1 MTDLSQFLLTPLEDR
16 ETYIAASPSTNIP
29 EPDYKS
35 FSEWG
40 EDNAT
45 DNEAQDYKNYSIFV
59 RDHHLTNDTWNP
71 AVELDL
77 RNNYE
82 SALESKGLLDRTN
95 EEDINALY
103 APKEIGFEARYQAI
117 LSTQR
122 SESPAWQAVN
132 EHVAN
137 EKALAKA
144 DSYAPETR
152 DNPIVMERQAQL
164 REAAEAAV
172 SGEDWNQ
179 SLLDGVNQ
187 NDVVA
192 ARVETAGGSKIRL
205 SKQAKGMSTKAIIQ
219 ASQHL
224 GISSE
229 DALEIE
235 FQNTAVNE
243 KGTTQAEIARY
254 ADLGEKISIMFRDEK
269 LAGSVYGEIGEDR
282 EGRMLAGMFH
292 TNVDGQGYFT
302 VPVRETDGTISHYS
316 DQNRVMAT
324 PHVRAK
330 KGFDKA
336 VKALA
341 TFDNSKAEGDS
352 KEIARAE
359 KVYNS
364 AMSDLGNILSQSGL
378 LAKQEASVDQE
389 DLKMVVD
396 QMASGVVNERNMWKF
411 QDEPDKLKYNLK
423 DYGYAEPM
431 MHSAAIPRKQMFEAV
446 IQANPDLSEQQITN
460 LRAQRED
467 TMTKNFDHYSQILEG
482 GDVSDEWMQALQ
494 VGRAEGV
501 KDTAIL
507 EKFVDNDE
515 NYSEIASR
523 VGGVGWSI
531 PNAIGS
537 ALLAIPAMAGSEF
550 AQDYLQGMLRETES
564 RRETARLFGVEMG
577 FGQDLA
583 ETVVPVLTDVAITTA
598 LAAGSAGVLG
608 AAYLTAKTGAKITA
622 KGLAKGIITNAFK
635 VTGNET
641 AKQTLGRLVTKG
653 FVTNPTTKAGKR
665 GAMDIID
672 KFSKIQSSKL
682 VTVPSMAVPA
692 FNRSAGMTYA
702 SAYKTLTDTQPE
714 MSHEDKHDR
723 ALGAGLVSGAFTA
736 FITGSF
742 GALGAGGAE
751 KMFLQGASK
760 KSTLAVINRLSST
773 GKMVSMS
780 GKNPD
785 ELLAGVLKAVSKR
798 ATNGSSKYGTK
809 STFIGEILKDAG
821 AEGAEEFLDEFV
833 NGVVTDV
840 YTDQDTPLLDRLTN
854 AGWAAAAGGI
864 FGAGM
869 PLAGRAMQSRGYS
882 AAVARNEERAV
893 QTRFIQD
900 VTAGL
905 KENGSP
911 MTEQIVRQILTAKAG
926 DIDAARNAYDAYKE
940 RISPRAD
947 ADQGG
952 AAPEAGG
959 PTPTPVPEGGAP
971 AIGGGTPVVDGEAT
985 VVEGDEGPVAEETA
999 PEPSDIPQG
1008 EEAFDFS
1015 VEPTP
1020 TPASELAEGDK
1031 IQLPNGNLATI
1042 VTVKRNT
1049 QVGDSTYNTVVGL
1062 SNGAIIPSETGS
1074 DTIGRV
1080 VLPTA
1085 PEAQPVAEDQSIEVA
1100 AEDDTTIP
1108 TPTSQQEAVLVEP
1121 SIEKSEPFIRQKVV
1135 DAIRKNGVVD
1145 AAFISREVEAITG
1158 ETSPEA
1164 EAQITS
1170 SENYVVD
1177 ADNNIVGAIDPV
1189 TSEVVGVDQGTQDIE
1204 TIVTELQ
1211 ARTEEEWEEATRQY
1225 AEEEEFNEKA
1235 QDAPV
1240 IMGLQI
1246 TEAEAA
1252 SLEVDYDSASG
1263 SMSPAAFNVV
1273 SPPATEAETEKLRA
1287 AGIDADELATARSR
1301 ESYQTQLDLVSEEPE
1316 TTYTPEEAETAFSAE
1331 LEELVGNGDP
1341 NNNSPRIEQIIS
1353 SGYPVRVSRAQNFG
1367 VVSQGRGRDF
1377 YSKSSDYVA
1386 TQIYER
1392 FPWIE
1397 VEPPIAGREVKTKG
1411 EKANTWFNPATQKS
1425 TRAKQRAYVDAD
1437 GNGIFDNNPLTMEL
1451 LIAEGVPVVVP
1462 VDMDPALINPALMD
1476 FDPIEG
1482 RILRSVT
1489 QPSALEGM
1497 QINKTKKKSE
1507 SRDTIE
1513 DTTSLVKYS
1522 TVAYMFD
1529 ESVLGNLRIP
1539 VAKIPTGSTTVR
1551 NLEAGETVTVSEL
1564 IEATDSFV
1572 TASLSG
1578 GEGGFRSLM
1587 SPRGKPL
1594 GDNYLTSGS
1603 LSVTAETKYN
1613 AFVYAVR
1620 QEMLTEGGSN
1630 SILRFVQQNAE
1641 GKYELKRPDNLTDRT
1656 GLMNTLMKFTSVPK
1670 TNQGAKTLSRE
1681 LSKMMK
1687 VDRSSPNN
1695 IQTLSNFVLDEVLN
1709 SSTFKDGR
1717 MPDIAQMANTVAT
1730 RMAGQQ
1736 RTAEANGRIDAGQV
1750 VEIDVSSEDNPAA
1763 INLDKE
1769 VAAEYERSNVNDMA
1783 PARDDSYLSKDEAA
1797 TILEGI
1803 DSNKEVRAQLESVV
1817 LNSVMNYTPA
1827 NRKKVKKIP
1836 AEELMR
1842 RVQAW
1847 ISEGRQNNK
1856 VNGFLTKLEQGT
1868 DPEILALRNAMK
1880 TLNVTTATAHGNLSQ
1895 DSGYTQGVQR
1905 SFKSGADARSF
1916 TREETRVRRSRMSK
1930 SRVNK
1935 AGQAM
1940 ANQLNTAEA
1949 SRLGLVSGD
1958 PESVINAL
1966 KMIAANRMNKQH
1978 ALVAELLLEN
1988 EALIRSVDF
1997 TLEELNLGKYAGLYS
2012 KNMDGTHSVT
2022 LNLNGHN
2029 GKGLTNVLLEE
2040 YLHATLSDAVNT
2052 PLELMS
2058 PTQRQ
2063 ASERLNVLMDA
2074 IRQSASF
2081 AGYSQHSPIMD
2092 SLSNMDEFVAGVLL
2106 SEELQQEISSLGAQ
2120 SNAKK
2125 GFWKQVLEAVLR
2137 FFKTGVTSTE
2147 ADAYANAIADVIRV
2161 RGGAGVEATARTSA
2175 KRIAKAA
2182 MSRMDRNTMA
2192 LRAIGIENLVGYADR
2207 TAAETAEQPV
2217 SDRAQRTLNSS
2228 LETEKAKRN
2237 AEVERVLDTMDELD
2251 TPDNM
2256 LNLDEAQLKM
2266 RALLQHIREIVPP
2279 EVALAFDREGTGPA
2293 KMQGGKIFLNAENIF
2308 KLTEGLDLVSSRM
2321 LMSAVI
2327 EEELAHVASYNV
2339 IPQAEIDALAA
2350 SMSPREFDRIIN
2362 NYFTTN
2368 ADKKLAAKALL
2379 ATEITEDMDPDERAA
2394 LESDILDTKRMLVEE
2409 HLRSMSQRVTRGYT
2423 TEEDYAFYKTNPSM
2437 MKILWRYMS
2446 AVFKRLAAARELGVN
2461 GNKYKDAALNRMI
2474 DELRAIKN
2482 GYRLAPT
2489 HLNFDANNPTEAFA
2503 ALSAIINEPIVQD
2516 PAIFLEELKSLDALN
2531 ASLDVV
2537 PFETLQFVHD
2547 WSTGIASYPDLP
2559 ETEEVVGEPSS
2570 IAENVELLKIK
2581 LKARHDEV
2589 LAHRSQ
2595 ILDNAKEFTLDAMP
2609 SARTS
2614 ATENGFYEEAVD
2626 IIHASY
2632 KMLVVEEV
2640 TNPVVVTD
2648 KILELPSVDQEGALA
2663 RHLDTFSEDMTLTN
2677 DQHRGLFDEVRL
2689 DMSIDFEMS
2698 SDQVDA
2704 LDWVMAKFMANVM
2717 LHDADINSMRDV
2729 ELMQSLVTGV
2739 TDPDSGLD
2747 FISQTNITKLKEALY
2762 ELSDNGFMTVISDRL
2777 SSSNPS
2783 MEVAV
2788 GSLGARSRVTFDV
2801 DVDGSIHIGGMF
2813 PFDIGEELSLVYTQ
2827 SSRGLITEEEAAAT
2841 TAQLD
2846 KLQAE
2851 GGVISA
2857 SPDTFP
2863 LLVQVLAKNNEISAP
2878 AITTTGGGSST
2889 ALNRSITQRSTLRSA
2904 IDNIEDA
2911 KIREELTNRYLNRSS
2926 LLPMNGYSIWAD
2938 IGFNNK
2944 DTNLKEFTETLWVS
2958 LPSQIGTEFSGWLA
2972 TQGPES
2978 YSNALISQGEMFGSA
2993 GLNFDLNAVSVTS
3006 VNEGDGA
3013 EFQLTGDLEVVD
3025 RNATDAER
3033 EHVRANFTRIV
3044 KQKED
3049 DANTI
3054 INLAKAGDNVWSVQ
3068 KLVATRQGSRLWKKY
3083 GWQQEYQFDLGQD
3096 SQSVQK
3102 FSEVYTPQFQR
3113 LQRKSKGRTLNS
3125 SLEGGFD
3132 ESSIDLSGFIKG
3144 LEIPVYKTGDYNAPR
3159 RWYNTWFQGELDPRI
3174 TDLHKNRLAYLRG
3187 ADLVVKKYKSKMD
3200 KLTKK
3205 AFNGEPTDEQK
3216 KTLEQAMGDARGV
3229 VVEADVLDGIDKTY
3243 TAELNAIRANT
3254 QLTNEQANAADAAAR
3269 QRKDEAVKAEEELA
3283 RAEILRTKAKAIA
3296 EIEALSP
3303 ELAQHIRDIRSELI
3317 TPLSTYIRDN
3327 FGLSEELK
3335 ATMDSNMDIYITR
3348 SYRMFTDAGYLEKVQ
3363 TDPAFHEVREA
3374 AMKYFEKVHVQ
3385 TESKQLQDELGIS
3398 ATEAEAR
3405 ARAGLKAAS
3414 ASGHPIGQKQ
3424 MDLFL
3429 ENYNP
3434 NRMSALAQN
3443 HSETHKVLLDNLKE
3457 KKDLD
3462 ISLRN
3467 LLGEYGQDGTVDNL
3481 LRTFSVVAKM
3491 SANQAFLNQ
3500 LKTMGVKEGFLMT
3513 HAELEEARS
3522 RDPDQYQTWV
3532 SVRPSGTI
3540 SASDPLSGMYGP
3552 PELVDGLLKTFDR
3565 TEVSGLPTGAE
3576 LAIGT
3581 FGRLVRKASGL
3592 AMASKTLLST
3602 GFFVRNAVS
3611 NMLFFGPAQGYN
3623 KAIID
3628 VPLIMA
3634 KRAAARGKGAFT
3646 GGMIEA
3652 EIIEYTRLG
3661 IIGDEVRSTVMLDLL
3676 RGKTS
3681 PDILMEQQETLLS
3694 KAKKGGRPLEVAYEK
3709 AAELAAAI
3717 DAVYKIGYFE
3727 HELKI
3732 LRKASKVVGSDI
3744 TDDETKLRQ
3753 MAAKKV
3759 KMTAQS
3765 HSEAP
3770 PIIGGFGKS
3779 SASVLIA
3786 PFVRFKAEVPRIVIN
3801 TYKLGMEEIR
3811 SGNPVLKRR
3820 GQNRVISMTTMLG
3833 VWSSALPLVLQSIAG
3848 IGEDEDEAMRAGIP
3862 EYLRGHTFF
3871 YFRDEETG
3879 DLKSWDLTFANPFSL
3894 MADPSLRAIEDIRRG
3909 EFSSAAGKFL
3919 GGLVF
3924 DQYLDEQILASAVL
3938 DVAANR
3944 SSQDDNP
3951 IYEERTDDG
3960 ITKMTKRLTYLL
3972 KEAYG
3977 PDVVKRFSRA
3987 WDVRDMDP
3995 TSLRKED
4002 MPVQVFID
4010 GFKPFK
4016 EHTVD
4021 LSKQYRRFLY
4031 ELKDE
4036 SSRIG
4041 REKYAA
4047 FSRRPMSDDKLGEI
4061 YHTEVAKRIRIQNE
4075 LIKVSRGYVGL
4086 GMSRGEVFRDMT
4098 AKNVVSKARAK
4109 NAFKGVIDRPVYPP
4123 SFFSDLLAKS
4133 QGDNPTI
4140 SRDEALRRA
4149 RALYKAQATYGA
4161 RFIEVEEKF

>member
-16 ETYIAASPSTNIP
+16 ETYIADSPSTNIP
-29 EPDYKS
+29 EPDYKA

-40 EDNAT
+40 EENAT
-45 DNEAQDYKNYSIFV
+45 GNEEEDYKNYSSFV

-95 EEDINALY
+95 EDAINALY
-103 APKEIGFEARYQAI
+103 APKEISFDARFQAT

-132 EHVAN
+132 EYVAN
-137 EKALAKA
+137 EKALSKA

-172 SGEDWNQ
+172 SGEEWNQ

-187 NDVVA
+187 NNVVA
-192 ARVETAGGSKIRL
+192 ARVETAAGPKIRL
-205 SKQAKGMSTKAIIQ
+205 SKQAKGMSTKEIIQ
-219 ASQHL
+219 ATQHL
-224 GISSE
+224 GITSE

-254 ADLGEKISIMFRDEK
+254 ADLGEKINVMFRDEK
-269 LAGSVYGEIGEDR
+269 LAGSVYGEVGEDR
-282 EGRMLAGMFH
+282 EGRMLGGLFH
-292 TNVDGQGYFT
+292 TNVDGQGYLMG
-302 VPVRETDGTISHYS
+302 P

-324 PHVRAK
+324 PHFRAK
-330 KGFDKA
+330 KGFEKA

-364 AMSDLGNILSQSGL
+364 AMQDLGNILSQSGL
-378 LAKQEASVDQE
+378 LSQQEESVDQD

-396 QMASGVVNERNMWKF
+396 QMASGVANERNLWKF
-411 QDEPDKLKYNLK
+411 QDDPDKLKYNLK

-431 MHSAAIPRKQMFEAV
+431 MHTSAVPRKQMFEAV
-446 IQANPDLSEQQITN
+446 IKANPDLSDQQITN
-460 LRAQRED
+460 LRAQRRD
-467 TMTKNFDHYSQILEG
+467 TMIKNFDHYSQILESG
-482 GDVSDEWMQALQ
+482 NVSDEWIQALQ
-494 VGRAEGV
+494 VGRAEGIE
-501 KDTAIL
+501 DIDIL

-515 NYSEIASR
+515 NYSEIAAR

-531 PNAIGS
+531 PNALGS
-537 ALLAIPAMAGSEF
+537 ALAAIPAMAGSEY
-550 AQDYLQGMLRETES
+550 AQDYLQGMYKSTEA

-577 FGQDLA
+577 MGQELM
-583 ETVVPVLTDVAITTA
+583 ETVVPVLTDVAITGV
-598 LAAGSAGVLG
+598 LAAGTAGIGG

-622 KGLAKGIITNAFK
+622 KGLAKGIVTNAFK
-635 VTGNET
+635 VTGRET
-641 AKQTLGRLVTKG
+641 AEKTLDRLVTKG
-653 FVTNPTTKAGKR
+653 FVTSPTKAGKQ
-665 GAMDIID
+665 GAMDVID
-672 KFSKIQSSKL
+672 QFSKIQSSKL
-682 VTVPSMAVPA
+682 VTIPAMAVPA

-714 MSHEDKHDR
+714 MSHQDKHDR
-723 ALGAGLVSGAFTA
+723 ALGAGLLSGAFTA

-760 KSTLAVINRLSST
+760 KHTLNVINRLSST
-773 GKMVSMS
+773 GKMVSQA
-780 GKNPD
+780 GKDPD
-785 ELLAGVLKAVSKR
+785 EILAGVLKAVSKK
-798 ATNGSSKYGTK
+798 ATTGSSKYGTK

-821 AEGAEEFLDEFV
+821 AEGTEEFIDEFV

-854 AGWAAAAGGI
+854 AGWAAVAGGI

-869 PLAGRAMQSRGYS
+869 PLAGRALQSRGY
-882 AAVARNEERAV
+882 AEAVTRNEERAV
-893 QTRFIQD
+893 QTRFIKD

-905 KENGSP
+905 RESGSP
-911 MTEQIVRQILTAKAG
+911 MTEQIVGTILTAKAG
-926 DIDAARNAYDAYKE
+926 DVDSARAAYDAYKE
-940 RISPRAD
+940 RVAPRTD
-947 ADQGG
+947 TGEGG

-959 PTPTPVPEGGAP
+959 PTPTPAPEGGAP
-971 AIGGGTPVVDGEAT
+971 AVEEEAPVTEEAAPAT
-985 VVEGDEGPVAEETA
+985 EEAA
-999 PEPSDIPQG
+999 PEPVEIPQG
-1008 EEAFDFS
+1008 EEEFDFDI
-1015 VEPTP
+1015 EPTP
-1020 TPASELAEGDK
+1020 TPSAELVEGDFV
-1031 IQLPNGNLATI
+1031 QVQSGNLARVVTI
-1042 VTVKRNT
+1042 KRDV
-1049 QVGDSTYNTVVGL
+1049 QVGDQTYATVVGL
-1062 SNGAIIPSETGS
+1062 SNGAVIPSETGS
-1074 DTIGRV
+1074 DTVSRV
-1080 VLPTA
+1080 VRPTT
-1085 PEAQPVAEDQSIEVA
+1085 PEPETIEADQAIDVEAEVQPVV
-1100 AEDDTTIP
+1100 
-1108 TPTSQQEAVLVEP
+1108 VEP
-1121 SIEKSEPFIRQKVV
+1121 SIEKSEPYIRQKVV
-1135 DAIRKNGVVD
+1135 DAIRQNGVVD
-1145 AAFISREVEAITG
+1145 TAFISREIEAVTG

-1189 TSEVVGVDQGTQDIE
+1189 TSEVVGVDQDTQDIE
-1204 TIVTELQ
+1204 TIVSELEG
-1211 ARTEEEWEEATRQY
+1211 RTEQEWDEATRQY
-1225 AEEEEFNEKA
+1225 VEEEEFNTNAES
-1235 QDAPV
+1235 APV
-1240 IMGLQI
+1240 RLGLQI
-1246 TEAEAA
+1246 TETEAA

-1263 SMSPAAFNVV
+1263 SMSPAAFNLL
-1273 SPPATEAETEKLRA
+1273 SPPPTEIEIENLQA
-1287 AGIDADELATARSR
+1287 AGIDPEELATARSR
-1301 ESYQTQLDLVSEEPE
+1301 ESYEAQLEIESEEPE
-1316 TTYTPEEAETAFSAE
+1316 TNFTEAEATSTFSAE
-1331 LEELVGNGDP
+1331 LEELVGGGDP
-1341 NNNSPRIEQIIS
+1341 NGNSPRIEQVIA
-1353 SGYPVRVSRAQNFG
+1353 SGYPVRIARAQNFG
-1367 VVSQGRGRDF
+1367 IVSQGQGRKF
-1377 YSKSSDYVA
+1377 YSKASDYVA
-1386 TQIYER
+1386 TQIYDR
-1392 FPWIE
+1392 FPWID
-1397 VEPPIAGREVKTKG
+1397 VEPPVAGREVKTQG
-1411 EKANTWFNPATQKS
+1411 DKANTWFNPVTQQS
-1425 TRAKQRAYVDAD
+1425 TRSKQRAYVDAN

-1462 VDMDPALINPALMD
+1462 ADIDPETINPALRD

-1482 RILRSVT
+1482 RLLKSVKI
-1489 QPSALEGM
+1489 PSVLEGM
-1497 QINKTKKKSE
+1497 QINKTKTKAE

-1522 TVAYMFD
+1522 TASYMFD
-1529 ESVLGNLRIP
+1529 EAVLGNLSIP
-1539 VAKIPTGSTTVR
+1539 VAKIPTGSTTIR

-1564 IEATDSFV
+1564 IEATDSYV

-1594 GDNYLTSGS
+1594 GDNYLTTGS

-1613 AFVYAVR
+1613 AFTYAVR
-1620 QEMLTEGGSN
+1620 QEILQEGGAN

-1641 GKYELKRPDNLTDRT
+1641 GKYELKRPDSLTDRT

-1681 LSKMMK
+1681 LAKMMK
-1687 VDRSSPNN
+1687 VNRSSPNN

-1709 SSTFKDGR
+1709 SSTFKDGK

-1736 RTAEANGRIDAGQV
+1736 RTAETNGRIDAGQV
-1750 VEIDVSSEDNPAA
+1750 VEIDASREDNPAA

-1783 PARDDSYLSKDEAA
+1783 PARDDAYISKDEAA
-1797 TILEGI
+1797 TILSGI
-1803 DSNKEVRAQLESVV
+1803 DSNKEVRAQLENVV

-1827 NRKKVKKIP
+1827 NRKKIKKLP
-1836 AEELMR
+1836 AVELMR

-1847 ISEGRQNNK
+1847 VSEGRQNNK
-1856 VNGFLTKLEQGT
+1856 VNEFLTKLEEGN
-1868 DPEILALRNAMK
+1868 DPEIVALRNALK

-1895 DSGYTQGVQR
+1895 DSGYTQGVQQR
-1905 SFKSGADARSF
+1905 FASGADARAF
-1916 TREETRVRRSRMSK
+1916 TKAETRARRSRMAK
-1930 SRVNK
+1930 SRVNQ

-1988 EALIRSVDF
+1988 ETLIRSVDF
-1997 TLEELNLGKYAGLYS
+1997 TMEELNLGKYAGLYT
-2012 KNMDGTHSVT
+2012 KNIDGTHSVT

-2040 YLHATLSDAVNT
+2040 YLHATLSDAVNKPVET
-2052 PLELMS
+2052 MAPA
-2058 PTQRQ
+2058 QRQ
-2063 ASERLNVLMDA
+2063 AVERLNGLMAA
-2074 IRQSASF
+2074 IRQSAVD
-2081 AGYSQHSPIMD
+2081 AGYTQHSPIMD
-2092 SLSNMDEFVAGVLL
+2092 SLGNMDEFIAGVLL
-2106 SEELQQEISSLGAQ
+2106 SEELQQEITSLGAQ
-2120 SNAKK
+2120 ANSKK
-2125 GFWKQVLEAVLR
+2125 GFWKQLLDTVLR
-2137 FFKTGVTSTE
+2137 FFKTGVTSAE
-2147 ADAYANAIADVIRV
+2147 AEAYANAISDVILV
-2161 RGGAGVEATARTSA
+2161 RGGAGVEATARTAA
-2175 KRIAKAA
+2175 KRIAKVA

-2228 LETEKAKRN
+2228 LETEKAKRT
-2237 AEVERVLDTMDELD
+2237 AEVDRVVDTMDELD

-2256 LNLDEAQLKM
+2256 LDLDEAQLKM
-2266 RALLQHIREIVPP
+2266 RAILQHIRELVPP
-2279 EVALAFDREGTGPA
+2279 EVALAFDREGSGPA
-2293 KMQGGKIFLNAENIF
+2293 KMQGGKIFLNPENIF
-2308 KLTEGLDLVSSRM
+2308 KLTQDLDIVSSRL

-2339 IPQAEIDALAA
+2339 LPQAEIDELAA
-2350 SMSPREFDRIIN
+2350 SMSTREFDRIAN

-2368 ADKKLAAKALL
+2368 KDKQNEIKALI

-2394 LESDILDTKRMLVEE
+2394 LESDILAAKRMLVEE
-2409 HLRSMSQRVTRGYT
+2409 HLRSMTQRVTRGYT

-2437 MKILWRYMS
+2437 LKILWRYMS
-2446 AVFKRLAAARELGVN
+2446 AVFKRLAAARELGVT
-2461 GNKYKDAALNRMI
+2461 GNKYKDTALNRMI

-2531 ASLDVV
+2531 ALSDFLPV
-2537 PFETLQFVHD
+2537 ETLDFVAQL
-2547 WSTGIASYPDLP
+2547 STGQADYPEIED
-2559 ETEEVVGEPSS
+2559 
-2570 IAENVELLKIK
+2570 AVEG
-2581 LKARHDEV
+2581 DDV
-2589 LAHRSQ
+2589 LDR
-2595 ILDNAKEFTLDAMP
+2595 KDAMSVFRKTIKDRHAQVVANRTEILNEAKQLNQDRLP
-2609 SARTS
+2609 AGSA
-2614 ATENGFYEEAVD
+2614 AVDAGFYEVAMD
-2626 IIHASY
+2626 IIDDVARPFVLEY
-2632 KMLVVEEV
+2632 VA
-2640 TNPVVVTD
+2640 NPVVAAEN
-2648 KILELPSVDQEGALA
+2648 ILNIPSQEGQQDALEKHFA
-2663 RHLDTFSEDMTLTN
+2663 LFSE
-2677 DQHRGLFDEVRL
+2677 EVRL
-2689 DMSIDFEMS
+2689 TTDQKKEMNFEIQGGMALDFEMNS
-2698 SDQVDA
+2698 AEMAA
-2704 LDWVMAKFMANVM
+2704 LDSLINNYLININRAQLNMVPAAQERDTGIMAD
-2717 LHDADINSMRDV
+2717 LHSNLQSM
-2729 ELMQSLVTGV
+2729 ESLPQMVGT
-2739 TDPDSGLD
+2739 TDLR
-2747 FISQTNITKLKEALY
+2747 KLKEALTT
-2762 ELSDNGFMTVISDRL
+2762 LADNGFMEVLSDDL
-2777 SSSNPS
+2777 NSSVSPA
-2783 MEVAV
+2783 MIVAV
-2788 GSLGARSRVTFDV
+2788 GKLGSRHDVSFDIEP
-2801 DVDGSIHIGGMF
+2801 DGSIHVGGMF
-2813 PFDIGEELSLVYTQ
+2813 PRTMEDEIFHIETQ
-2827 SSRGLITEEEAAAT
+2827 RSKGLITEVEADESIAAIET
-2841 TAQLD
+2841 IRDQ
-2846 KLQAE
+2846 
-2851 GGVISA
+2851 GGVQAS
-2857 SPDTFP
+2857 SPDTLP
-2863 LLVQVLAKNNEISAP
+2863 LIVQVLAKNNEINAP
-2878 AITTTGGGSST
+2878 AITTQGAGSSIVMN
-2889 ALNRSITQRSTLRSA
+2889 ASINRRNVIKNAIENAEGLDPAAKQTLLSKTYNPSSA
-2904 IDNIEDA
+2904 M
-2911 KIREELTNRYLNRSS
+2911 T
-2926 LLPMNGYSIWAD
+2926 NGYSAWAKW
-2938 IGFNNK
+2938 GFENLDGNLQEFT
-2944 DTNLKEFTETLWVS
+2944 DTLNRHLPLHVHTEFTE
-2958 LPSQIGTEFSGWLA
+2958 WLA
-2972 TQGPES
+2972 TLAPES
-2978 YSNALISQGEMFGSA
+2978 YANSMVNVDMDTLRYASGDVNIRFTDGELSFSMLGDVGAAHARATAAEVQHVEDNFRRIVAKHSENIQSLINIATTADGTWSIQKVIAERGGASMWMRYGWDQDYR
-2993 GLNFDLNAVSVTS
+2993 FDLEIDSPSV
-3006 VNEGDGA
+3006 
-3013 EFQLTGDLEVVD
+3013 
-3025 RNATDAER
+3025 ER
-3033 EHVRANFTRIV
+3033 FGNTYGPIYNRA
-3044 KQKED
+3044 
-3049 DANTI
+3049 
-3054 INLAKAGDNVWSVQ
+3054 
-3068 KLVATRQGSRLWKKY
+3068 
-3083 GWQQEYQFDLGQD
+3083 
-3096 SQSVQK
+3096 
-3102 FSEVYTPQFQR
+3102 
-3113 LQRKSKGRTLNS
+3113 KSRTLNS

-3144 LEIPVYKTGDYNAPR
+3144 LEMPVYKTGDYNAPR
-3159 RWYNTWFQGELDPRI
+3159 RWYNKWFQGELDPRI

-3216 KTLEQAMGDARGV
+3216 KVLEQAMGDARGV
-3229 VVEADVLDGIDKTY
+3229 VVSADVLDAIDKTY

-3254 QLTNEQANAADAAAR
+3254 QLTNEQADAADAAAKA
-3269 QRKDEAVKAEEELA
+3269 RKEEAVKAEEVAA
-3283 RAEILRTKAKAIA
+3283 RDEILRTKATAMA
-3296 EIEALSP
+3296 EIESLSP

-3317 TPLSTYIRDN
+3317 TPLSTYIKDN
-3327 FGLSEELK
+3327 FGLSEELQ
-3335 ATMDSNMDIYITR
+3335 ARMDSNMDIYITR

-3385 TESKQLQDELGIS
+3385 TESKRLQDELGMS
-3398 ATEAEAR
+3398 STEAEAR
-3405 ARAGLKAAS
+3405 ARAGLKEAS
-3414 ASGHPIGQKQ
+3414 ESGHPIGQKQ

-3434 NRMSALAQN
+3434 NMMSALAQN

-3500 LKTMGVKEGFLMT
+3500 LKTMGVQEGFLLT
-3513 HAELEEARS
+3513 HAELEEARD
-3522 RDPDQYQTWV
+3522 RDHDQYKTWV
-3532 SVRPSGTI
+3532 AVRPSGTI
-3540 SASDPLSGMYGP
+3540 AASDPLSGMYGP

-3581 FGRLVRKASGL
+3581 FGKLVRKASGL

-3628 VPLIMA
+3628 VPLIM
-3634 KRAAARGKGAFT
+3634 KRRAIARGKGALT
-3646 GGMIEA
+3646 GGMIEE

-3681 PDILMEQQETLLS
+3681 PDILMEQQENLL
-3694 KAKKGGRPLEVAYEK
+3694 AKVKKKGRPLEVAYEK

-3732 LRKASKVVGSDI
+3732 LRKASKVVGSEI

-3811 SGNPVLKRR
+3811 SGNPVLQRR
-3820 GQNRVISMTTMLG
+3820 GGMRMFGMTTMLG
-3833 VWSSALPLVLQSIAG
+3833 VWSSALPMVLQAMAG
-3848 IGEDEDEAMRAGIP
+3848 IGQDEDEAMRAGIP

-3871 YFRDEETG
+3871 YKRDEETG
-3879 DLKSWDLTFANPFSL
+3879 ELRSLDLTFANPFSL
-3894 MADPSLRAIEDIRRG
+3894 MADPTLRAIEDIRRG
-3909 EFSSAAGKFL
+3909 KFASATGKFL
-3919 GGLVF
+3919 NGLVF

-3960 ITKMTKRLTYLL
+3960 ITKMTKTLTYLL

-3977 PDVVKRFSRA
+3977 PDIGKRFKRA
-3987 WDVRDMDP
+3987 WETRDMDP
-3995 TSLRKED
+3995 TMLRRED

-4016 EHTVD
+4016 THTVD

-4041 REKYAA
+4041 REKYVA
-4047 FSRRPMSDDKLGEI
+4047 FSRKPLSDDKLGQI

-4086 GMSRGEVFRDMT
+4086 GMSRAEVYRDMT

-4109 NAFKGVIDRPVYPP
+4109 NAFMGVIDRPMYPP
-4123 SFFSDLLAKS
+4123 SFYKDLIAKS
-4133 QGDNPTI
+4133 EGENPTM
-4140 SRDEALRRA
+4140 SYDEAVRRA
-4149 RALYKAQATYGA
+4149 QNLWKAQATYGA